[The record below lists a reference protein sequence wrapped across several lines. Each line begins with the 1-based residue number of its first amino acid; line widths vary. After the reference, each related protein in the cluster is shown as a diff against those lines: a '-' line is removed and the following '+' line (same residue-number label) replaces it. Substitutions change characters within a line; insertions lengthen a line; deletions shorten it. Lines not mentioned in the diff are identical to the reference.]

1 MKKIIITAA
10 MLAVCVCLNINN
22 YANAKP
28 TTNSTMSY
36 ASEISYW
43 SGTAYHDALPQ
54 HQASWISIEV
64 FNSCNSFY
72 AVIKGGRIAG
82 KDVTEI
88 GKKLAVKSYSG
99 RKGNYCV
106 EYNGRTFVWTMR

>member
-1 MKKIIITAA
+1 MKKIILTVTI
-10 MLAVCVCLNINN
+10 LAVCVCLNINN

-82 KDVTEI
+82 KDVTDI

-99 RKGNYCV
+99 SKGNYCV
-106 EYNGRTFVWTMR
+106 EYDGRTFVWTMR